1 MSIDLNATAQS
12 VAQGAAPV
20 SLASG
25 ASFRLTPAAVLQVKD
40 VVKTQKLEGHC
51 LTVRVIPAG
60 CSGFGYDLNLLPAPN
75 TGDLVWEQDGIS
87 ICTDA
92 MSNELLGG
100 TVVDYAKG
108 DLGAGFRFENPR
120 AKSTCGCG
128 SSFST

>member
-1 MSIDLNATAQS
+1 MSNDLNTTQQP
-12 VAQGAAPV
+12 VTQETVPV
-20 SLASG
+20 SLAQG
-25 ASFRLTPAAVLQVKD
+25 ASFRLTSAAVLQVKD
-40 VVKTQKLEGHC
+40 VVKTQKLDGHC

-75 TGDLVWEQDGIS
+75 AGDLVWEQEGIS

-100 TVVDYAKG
+100 TVVDYVKG
-108 DLGAGFRFENPR
+108 DLGSGFRFENPR